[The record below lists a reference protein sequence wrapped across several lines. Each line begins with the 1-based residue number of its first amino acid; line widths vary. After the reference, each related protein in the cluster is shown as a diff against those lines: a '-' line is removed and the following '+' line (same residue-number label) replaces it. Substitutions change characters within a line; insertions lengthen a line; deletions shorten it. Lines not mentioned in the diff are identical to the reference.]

1 MESYKERHVT
11 WLENFYDLIV
21 AIIVFQLSRDL
32 NDDVSV
38 YGFLSFVAL
47 FIPVLWSWI
56 GVTFYSTRFET
67 DDLAHR
73 LLTLLQIAAAAFM
86 AVSVP
91 DGLGKNSTWFA
102 LSYVIMRTILVIEY
116 LRTGRYVPAARQ
128 LTSRYSI
135 GFSIAAGIWFLSVF
149 VPPPIRLILWILGM
163 AVDIGTPLLFA
174 RRLSVQFAP
183 HVHHLP
189 ERFGSFTIIVLGIS
203 ILGVVDGIAAHN
215 WTVPS
220 IISAGL
226 GLGIA
231 FSLWWIY
238 FDTVDG
244 SEIKALRENRQIG
257 IYISWLYVHFPLL
270 IGFTAFGV
278 SVEHIVLSNQSL
290 FLPSSEKWLL
300 CISTSLSLLTLG
312 IIQMTSAMTTTTTST
327 TTTATNLSPS
337 SSLSSSSSAH
347 RKKAT
352 YTAAIYS
359 IVAATVVLLIGAI
372 LKDNNIL
379 LLPTCLIGIMAIACA
394 GQVILDM
401 RRHPHHR
408 FPKF

>member
-1 MESYKERHVT
+1 MESYKEHHVT

-32 NDDVSV
+32 NQDVSV

-47 FIPVLWSWI
+47 FIPVVWSWV

-73 LLTLLQIAAAAFM
+73 LLMLLQIAAAAFM

-91 DGLGKNSTWFA
+91 DGLGKNSSWFA
-102 LSYVIMRTILVIEY
+102 LSYTIMRTILVIEY
-116 LRTGRYVPAARQ
+116 LRTRRHVPAARQ
-128 LTSRYSI
+128 LTTRYSI
-135 GFSIAAGIWFLSVF
+135 GFSIAAGIWFASIF
-149 VPPPIRLILWILGM
+149 VPPPIRFIMWIIGL
-163 AVDIGTPLLFA
+163 AADIGTPLLFA
-174 RRLSVQFAP
+174 RQLSVQFAP

-203 ILGVVDGIAAHN
+203 ILGVVNGIAAHN
-215 WTVPS
+215 WTASS

-244 SEIKALRENRQIG
+244 SEIRALRENKQIG
-257 IYISWLYVHFPLL
+257 IYITWLYIHFPLI

-278 SVEHIVLSNQSL
+278 GIEHVVLSNQAL
-290 FLPSSEKWLL
+290 ALPSSEKWLL
-300 CISTSLSLLTLG
+300 CVSTFFCLLTLG
-312 IIQMTSAMTTTTTST
+312 VIQMTSAMTTT
-327 TTTATNLSPS
+327 NPIS
-337 SSLSSSSSAH
+337 SSSSSSASS
-347 RKKAT
+347 KKSIT
-352 YTAAIYS
+352 YIAAIYS
-359 IVAATVVLLIGAI
+359 MVAAIAVLVIGTI
-372 LKDNNIL
+372 LKDGIL
-379 LLPTCLIGIMAIACA
+379 TLPAVLIGIMAIACT
-394 GQVILDM
+394 GQVILDVK
-401 RRHPHHR
+401 RHPHHR
-408 FPKF
+408 FSKF

>member
-1 MESYKERHVT
+1 MESYKEHHVT

-47 FIPVLWSWI
+47 FIPVVWSWV

-73 LLTLLQIAAAAFM
+73 LLMLLQIAAAALM
-86 AVSVP
+86 AISIP
-91 DGLGKNSTWFA
+91 DGLGKNSSWFA
-102 LSYVIMRTILVIEY
+102 LSYAIMRTILVIEY
-116 LRTGRYVPAARQ
+116 LRTRRHVPAARQ
-128 LTSRYSI
+128 LTTRYSI
-135 GFSIAAGIWFLSVF
+135 GFSIAAGIWFVSIF
-149 VPPPIRLILWILGM
+149 VPPSIRLILWIIGLT
-163 AVDIGTPLLFA
+163 VDIGTPLLFA
-174 RRLSVQFAP
+174 RQLSVQFAP
-183 HVHHLP
+183 HAHHLP

-203 ILGVVDGIAAHN
+203 ILGVVNGIAAHN
-215 WTVPS
+215 WTVSS

-231 FSLWWIY
+231 FSLWWVY

-244 SEIKALRENRQIG
+244 SEIKALRENKQIG
-257 IYISWLYVHFPLL
+257 IYVTWLYIHFPLI

-278 SVEHIVLSNQSL
+278 SIEHVVLSNQAL
-290 FLPSSEKWLL
+290 VLPSSEKWLL
-300 CISTSLSLLTLG
+300 CISTFLCLLTLG
-312 IIQMTSAMTTTTTST
+312 VIQMTSAMTT
-327 TTTATNLSPS
+327 SPAS
-337 SSLSSSSSAH
+337 LSSLSSANSS
-347 RKKAT
+347 KAIK

-359 IVAATVVLLIGAI
+359 IVAAMAVLVLGAI
-372 LKDNNIL
+372 LKDGTT
-379 LLPTCLIGIMAIACA
+379 LLPVFLIGIMAIACT
-394 GQVILDM
+394 GQVILDV

-408 FPKF
+408 FSKF

>member
-1 MESYKERHVT
+1 MESYKEHHVT
-11 WLENFYDLIV
+11 WLENFYDLVV

-32 NDDVSV
+32 DQDVSI
-38 YGFLSFVAL
+38 YGFLSFVVL
-47 FIPVLWSWI
+47 FIPVIWSWT

-73 LLTLLQIAAAAFM
+73 LLMLLQIAAAAFM

-91 DGLGKNSTWFA
+91 DGLGKNSIWFA
-102 LSYVIMRTILVIEY
+102 LSYAIMRTILVIEY
-116 LRTGRYVPAARQ
+116 LRTRKYVPAARQ
-128 LTSRYSI
+128 LTTTYSI
-135 GFSIAAGIWFLSVF
+135 GFSIGAGIWFLSVF
-149 VPPPIRLILWILGM
+149 VPSPIRFILWMIGL

-203 ILGVVDGIAAHN
+203 ILGVVNGIAAHN
-215 WTVPS
+215 WTAPS

-244 SEIKALRENRQIG
+244 SEIRALRENRRIG
-257 IYISWLYVHFPLL
+257 IYVTWLFIHFPLL

-278 SVEHIVLSNQSL
+278 SVEHTVLSNQSL
-290 FLPSSEKWLL
+290 VLPSSEKWLL
-300 CISTSLSLLTLG
+300 CASTFLCLLALG
-312 IIQMTSAMTTTTTST
+312 VIQMTSAMTT
-327 TTTATNLSPS
+327 SPV
-337 SSLSSSSSAH
+337 SLSSSSANS
-347 RKKAT
+347 RKAIK
-352 YTAAIYS
+352 YVAAVYS
-359 IVAATVVLLIGAI
+359 IVAAIAVLVLGAT
-372 LKDNNIL
+372 LTDSL
-379 LLPTCLIGIMAIACA
+379 ALLPVFLIGIIAIVCT
-394 GQVILDM
+394 GQVVLDL

-408 FPKF
+408 FSKF

>member
-1 MESYKERHVT
+1 VKLESYKEHHVT

-32 NDDVSV
+32 NQDVYV

-47 FIPVLWSWI
+47 FIPVVLSWV

-73 LLTLLQIAAAAFM
+73 LLMLLQIAAAALM

-91 DGLGKNSTWFA
+91 DGLGKNSVWFA
-102 LSYVIMRTILVIEY
+102 LSYALMRTILVIEY
-116 LRTGRYVPAARQ
+116 LRTRRNVPAARQ
-128 LTSRYSI
+128 LTTRYSI
-135 GFSIAAGIWFLSVF
+135 GFSIAAGIWFASIF
-149 VPPPIRLILWILGM
+149 VPAPTRLIFWIIGL

-174 RRLSVQFAP
+174 GQLSVQFAP

-203 ILGVVDGIAAHN
+203 ILGVVNGIAAHN
-215 WTVPS
+215 WTASS

-231 FSLWWIY
+231 FSLWWVY

-244 SEIKALRENRQIG
+244 SEIRALRENRRIG
-257 IYISWLYVHFPLL
+257 IYITWLYIHFPLI
-270 IGFTAFGV
+270 IGFTALGV
-278 SVEHIVLSNQSL
+278 SIEHVVLSNQAL
-290 FLPSSEKWLL
+290 ALPPSEKWLL
-300 CISTSLSLLTLG
+300 CISTFLCLLTLG
-312 IIQMTSAMTTTTTST
+312 VIQMTSAMTTTNSI
-327 TTTATNLSPS
+327 S
-337 SSLSSSSSAH
+337 SSSSSSSASSDS
-347 RKKAT
+347 KKSTT
-352 YTAAIYS
+352 YTAALYS
-359 IVAATVVLLIGAI
+359 IVASIAVLVLGAT
-372 LKDNNIL
+372 LKDGIL
-379 LLPTCLIGIMAIACA
+379 MLPAVLIGIMAIACT
-394 GQVILDM
+394 GQVILDV

-408 FPKF
+408 FSKF

>member
-1 MESYKERHVT
+1 LESYKEHHVT

-32 NDDVSV
+32 NQDVSV

-47 FIPVLWSWI
+47 FIPVVLSWI

-73 LLTLLQIAAAAFM
+73 LLMLLQIAAAAFM

-91 DGLGKNSTWFA
+91 DGLGKNSIWFA
-102 LSYVIMRTILVIEY
+102 LSYALMRSILVIEY
-116 LRTGRYVPAARQ
+116 LRTRRHVPAARQ
-128 LTSRYSI
+128 LTTRYSI
-135 GFSIAAGIWFLSVF
+135 GFSIAAGIWFASIF
-149 VPPPIRLILWILGM
+149 VPTPIRLIFWIIGL

-174 RRLSVQFAP
+174 RQLSVQFAP
-183 HVHHLP
+183 HMHHLP

-203 ILGVVDGIAAHN
+203 ILGVVNGIAAHN
-215 WTVPS
+215 WTVSS

-231 FSLWWIY
+231 FSLWWVY

-244 SEIKALRENRQIG
+244 SEIRALRENKQIR
-257 IYISWLYVHFPLL
+257 IYITWLYIHFPLI

-278 SVEHIVLSNQSL
+278 SIEHIVLSNQDL
-290 FLPSSEKWLL
+290 ALPSSEKWLL
-300 CISTSLSLLTLG
+300 CISTFLCLLTLG
-312 IIQMTSAMTTTTTST
+312 VIQMTSAMTTTNTT
-327 TTTATNLSPS
+327 NPI
-337 SSLSSSSSAH
+337 SSSSSSSLASASDNS
-347 RKKAT
+347 KKSTT

-359 IVAATVVLLIGAI
+359 IVAATAVLVLGVT
-372 LKDNNIL
+372 LKDGVLIL
-379 LLPTCLIGIMAIACA
+379 PAVLIGIMAIACT
-394 GQVILDM
+394 GQVILDVK
-401 RRHPHHR
+401 RHPHHR
-408 FPKF
+408 FSKF

>member
-1 MESYKERHVT
+1 LENYKEHHVT

-47 FIPVLWSWI
+47 FIPVVWSWV

-73 LLTLLQIAAAAFM
+73 LLMLLQIAAAALM

-91 DGLGKNSTWFA
+91 DGLGKNSSWFA
-102 LSYVIMRTILVIEY
+102 LSYAIMRIVLVIEY
-116 LRTGRYVPAARQ
+116 LRTRSYVPAARQ
-128 LTSRYSI
+128 LTTRYSI
-135 GFSIAAGIWFLSVF
+135 GFSIAAGMWFVSIF
-149 VPPPIRLILWILGM
+149 VPPPIRLIFWIIGLT
-163 AVDIGTPLLFA
+163 VDIGTPLLFA
-174 RRLSVQFAP
+174 RQLSVQFAP

-203 ILGVVDGIAAHN
+203 ILGVVNGIAAHN
-215 WTVPS
+215 WTVSS

-231 FSLWWIY
+231 FSLWWVY

-244 SEIKALRENRQIG
+244 SEIRALRENKQIG
-257 IYISWLYVHFPLL
+257 IYVTWLYIHFPLI

-278 SVEHIVLSNQSL
+278 SIEHVVLSNQSL
-290 FLPSSEKWLL
+290 SLPSSEKWLL
-300 CISTSLSLLTLG
+300 SISTFLCLLTLG
-312 IIQMTSAMTTTTTST
+312 VIQMTSALTTT
-327 TTTATNLSPS
+327 NP
-337 SSLSSSSSAH
+337 LSSSSSSSKSANS
-347 RKKAT
+347 KKSTT

-359 IVAATVVLLIGAI
+359 IVAATAVLAIGATLKDGLLI
-372 LKDNNIL
+372 
-379 LLPTCLIGIMAIACA
+379 LPAVFIGIMAIACT
-394 GQVILDM
+394 GQVILDVK
-401 RRHPHHR
+401 RHPHHR
-408 FPKF
+408 FSKF

>member
-1 MESYKERHVT
+1 V
-11 WLENFYDLIV
+11 I
-21 AIIVFQLSRDL
+21 
-32 NDDVSV
+32 
-38 YGFLSFVAL
+38 
-47 FIPVLWSWI
+47 WSWT

-73 LLTLLQIAAAAFM
+73 LLMLLQIAAAAFM

-102 LSYVIMRTILVIEY
+102 LSYAVTRTILVIEY
-116 LRTGRYVPAARQ
+116 LRTRRHVPEVHQ
-128 LTSRYSI
+128 LTTRYSI
-135 GFSIAAGIWFLSVF
+135 GFSIAAGIWFASAF
-149 VPPPIRLILWILGM
+149 VPSPIRFIFWIIGLG
-163 AVDIGTPLLFA
+163 VDIGTPLLFA
-174 RRLSVQFAP
+174 RQLSVQFAP
-183 HVHHLP
+183 HVQHLP

-203 ILGVVDGIAAHN
+203 LLGVVNGISSHN

-244 SEIKALRENRQIG
+244 SEIRALRENKQIG
-257 IYISWLYVHFPLL
+257 IYVTWLYIHFPLI

-278 SVEHIVLSNQSL
+278 SIAHVVLSNQAL
-290 FLPSSEKWLL
+290 ALPSSEKWLL
-300 CISTSLSLLTLG
+300 CTSTFLCLLALG
-312 IIQMTSAMTTTTTST
+312 IIQMTSAMTT
-327 TTTATNLSPS
+327 SPAS
-337 SSLSSSSSAH
+337 LSSLSSANS
-347 RKKAT
+347 RKAIK

-359 IVAATVVLLIGAI
+359 LVAAIAVLVLGAI
-372 LKDNNIL
+372 LKDSITL
-379 LLPTCLIGIMAIACA
+379 LTVFLIGMMAIACT
-394 GQVILDM
+394 GQVILDV

-408 FPKF
+408 YSKF

>member
-1 MESYKERHVT
+1 
-11 WLENFYDLIV
+11 
-21 AIIVFQLSRDL
+21 
-32 NDDVSV
+32 
-38 YGFLSFVAL
+38 
-47 FIPVLWSWI
+47 
-56 GVTFYSTRFET
+56 
-67 DDLAHR
+67 
-73 LLTLLQIAAAAFM
+73 M

-102 LSYVIMRTILVIEY
+102 LSYAIMRTILVIEY

-163 AVDIGTPLLFA
+163 GVDIGTPLLFA

-257 IYISWLYVHFPLL
+257 IYISWLYIHFPLL

-290 FLPSSEKWLL
+290 FLPPSEKWLL
-300 CISTSLSLLTLG
+300 CISTSLCLLTRPN
-312 IIQMTSAMTTTTTST
+312 M
-327 TTTATNLSPS
+327 
-337 SSLSSSSSAH
+337 
-347 RKKAT
+347 
-352 YTAAIYS
+352 
-359 IVAATVVLLIGAI
+359 LICVK
-372 LKDNNIL
+372 LTD
-379 LLPTCLIGIMAIACA
+379 
-394 GQVILDM
+394 
-401 RRHPHHR
+401 
-408 FPKF
+408 